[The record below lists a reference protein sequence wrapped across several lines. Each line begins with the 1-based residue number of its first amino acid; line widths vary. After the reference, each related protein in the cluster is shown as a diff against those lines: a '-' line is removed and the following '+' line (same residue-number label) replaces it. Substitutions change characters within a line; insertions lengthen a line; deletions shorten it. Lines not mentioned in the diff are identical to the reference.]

1 MGPGQ
6 MVLGTVDE
14 ERVTEALL
22 EAGERFRLDD
32 GSYRFENSYQA
43 VRPAPRVED

>member
-14 ERVTEALL
+14 ERVTQALL

-32 GSYRFENSYQA
+32 GSYRFENSFQTVDA
-43 VRPAPRVED
+43 TPPVED